1 MPALTVQGK
10 EFKRVL
16 DAKIEITHG
25 DAREAMQIPIMQ
37 FVIKLPLD
45 HDTTIAEWALAPHG
59 PKRWKT
65 VELKTLDR
73 SRAVNHVWTLHKAYV
88 HSYNEVEFPAGS
100 GSETDQGNYVEI
112 VVRGTLVHNNV
123 DYDGQNI
130 LKVAAGEAEP
140 DPS

>member
-45 HDTTIAEWALAPHG
+45 HDVAIAEWALAPHG

-65 VELKTLDR
+65 VELQTQDR
-73 SRAVNHVWTLHKAYV
+73 SRETNHIWTLHKAYV
-88 HSYNEVEFPAGS
+88 HNYEEVEFPAGS
-100 GSETDQGNYVEI
+100 GSQTDQGNYFEVTL
-112 VVRGTLVHNNV
+112 RGTLMHTGI

-130 LKVAAGEAEP
+130 LKIAAGKPEP
-140 DPS
+140 ESQ